1 MRRFISDAFEK
12 WLHEPER
19 RPLILKGA
27 RQVGKTFII
36 TEFGKKHFKSFH
48 HFNFEENRALHSIFE
63 KNYDPKRIL
72 DDLGFVKQRPIHIE
86 SDLVFFDE
94 IQECPKALTALKYFS
109 ENLSELAVI
118 AAGSLLGIQLSDES
132 FPVGKV
138 DFLHLH
144 PMNFREFLMAK
155 ENPMLL
161 EAYDKASAGNPIPEM
176 AHQGLWMEL
185 LNYYVTGGMP
195 QIVRAYMN
203 KKSDRLAAFE
213 EVRHL
218 QKILLEGY
226 NKDFAKHSGKTNS
239 VHIVSV
245 FENVPTQLASQMEGS
260 TRRYRFK
267 NVIRGKRGLTQLQGP
282 IDWLEQ
288 AGLIMKIHICN
299 RAEIPL
305 KAFCKGSLFKLFLSD
320 IGLLGAILDIPVQ
333 SILQQDYGMTKGYLA
348 ENFVAQEFKAGG
360 MDEIYSW
367 TERNSEIEFLIYEG
381 KEIVPVEVKSGHR
394 TQAKSLQQ
402 FILKYAPP
410 KVYKLSAKPLS
421 KSGTV
426 IHLPLYLAGKLP
438 HFLNR
443 Q

>member
-1 MRRFISDAFEK
+1 MRRFITGDLEK
-12 WLHEPER
+12 WLHKPER
-19 RPLILKGA
+19 RPLILKGT
-27 RQVGKTFII
+27 RQVGKTFTIS
-36 TEFGKKHFKSFH
+36 EFGKRHFETFH
-48 HFNFEENRALHSIFE
+48 SFNFEENRGLYSIFE

-72 DDLGFVKQRPIHIE
+72 EELGFVKQRPIDIGK
-86 SDLVFFDE
+86 DLVFFDE

-109 ENLSELAVI
+109 EDLPELAII

-144 PMNFREFLMAK
+144 PMNFREFLEAN
-155 ENPMLL
+155 ENRMLL
-161 EAYDKASAGNPIPEM
+161 GAYDNASVDNPIPEM
-176 AHQGLWMEL
+176 AHQKLWMEL

-195 QIVRAYMN
+195 QIVQAYMN
-203 KKSDRLAAFE
+203 KKSDRLIAFE

-245 FENVPTQLASQMEGS
+245 FENVPTQLAAQMEDS
-260 TRRYRFK
+260 TKRYRF
-267 NVIRGKRGLTQLQGP
+267 NHVIRGKRGLTQLQGP
-282 IDWLEQ
+282 IDWLEK

-305 KAFCKGSLFKLFLSD
+305 KAFCQGNLFKLFLFD
-320 IGLLGAILDIPVQ
+320 IGLLGAMLHLPVQ

-360 MDEIYSW
+360 MDDIYSW

-381 KEIVPVEVKSGHR
+381 KEIVPVEVKSGQR

-402 FILKYAPP
+402 FILKYDPRQS
-410 KVYKLSAKPLS
+410 YKLSAKPLYKS
-421 KSGTV
+421 KSV
-426 IHLPLYLAGKLP
+426 LHLPLYLAGKLP
-438 HFLNR
+438 R
-443 Q
+443 SVS